1 MGARSLN
8 IPKKEILN
16 EMKLT
21 NPTLPQQNERRLVRD
36 ADDND
41 NLIFQTEPYK
51 PIMNSV
57 NKEGPIDVF
66 YDKD

>member
-8 IPKKEILN
+8 IPKNKILN
-16 EMKLT
+16 EMKPT
-21 NPTLPQQNERRLVRD
+21 NHMLPQQNKRRLVRD

-57 NKEGPIDVF
+57 NKEGLIDVF